1 MGETVEAV
9 VPDEFDAWFRANPR
23 VTNLERAEVYD
34 VLLQALVRMM
44 VSGGTHD
51 QDYVRMLVEQALDP
65 RWRGPLR
72 HHMGRP
78 GMRYKLTD
86 AERKRTDV
94 ERATVCK
101 NDTLWKSGLRM
112 KLTDV
117 QRDAIWCGLSM
128 LLAAPEAAAEMVAE
142 VMTVDQIRELRA
154 RVQKGEV
161 LLGIGEGD

>member
-9 VPDEFDAWFRANPR
+9 VPDEFDAWSRANLR

-51 QDYVRMLVEQALDP
+51 EDYVRMLVERLIHAGGAAAA
-65 RWRGPLR
+65 RWR

-94 ERATVCK
+94 ERATVWK

-117 QRDAIWCGLSM
+117 QRDAISDTGAS
-128 LLAAPEAAAEMVAE
+128 
-142 VMTVDQIRELRA
+142 RA
-154 RVQKGEV
+154 GA
-161 LLGIGEGD
+161 